1 MGRYSPALVRGL
13 VALTVVTLLAACG
26 SARNTTDPTVPNHV
40 DTCIESGGCGTYET
54 PPTHTDAC
62 TDSGGC
68 GTSTS
73 ETGGTSSTASTGTSD
88 CEESGGCGT
97 FTTVPTDTGASAAA
111 FSGCAESGGCY
122 AYLYRD
128 PDGNIFICT
137 DLLVGRVPVK
147 SGVDR
152 ADAASSVSSTT
163 VSTSTGDTTTTAAPS
178 RLVLRP
184 RCASGGARIL
194 ARGVSLA
201 DLSNVITSE
210 DGKSAWTTST
220 VRLHGHVEDGTF
232 VSDG

>member
-1 MGRYSPALVRGL
+1 MGRYSLALARGL
-13 VALTVVTLLAACG
+13 VALTVATTLAACG
-26 SARNTTDPTVPNHV
+26 SSSKTIGPSVSTDVE
-40 DTCIESGGCGTYET
+40 TCIESGGCGTYATDTET
-54 PPTHTDAC
+54 C
-62 TDSGGC
+62 TQSGAC

-137 DLLVGRVPVK
+137 DLLVGRVPVR